1 MTIPDLSDTI
11 AAISTPLGQGGIGIV
26 RLSGEKALDIA
37 DRIFKPGRGEQL
49 PSTLPTHTVH
59 YGRVVDGDEVVDE
72 ALLTPMHAPRSYT
85 REDVVEISCHGG
97 MVALRRVLEL
107 ALAHGARLAEPGEFT
122 KRAFLNGRL
131 DLAQAEAVADIIAA
145 KTEASQRAAEAQLR
159 GDLSR
164 EVNDIREQLADLL
177 TYVEASIDFVEEDI
191 ELLTRDELRRRCDAV
206 TEHVQRLIETADAG
220 QVLREGITATI
231 VGRPNVG
238 KSSLMNA
245 LLRTDR
251 VIVTPVPGTTR
262 DVVED
267 TLNIKG
273 IPMRVA
279 DTAGLRASADVV
291 EAEGVM
297 RTRQQMA
304 AADIVIAVLDGSEPL
319 TDDDRDLLA
328 SLPSGRSLI
337 VVNKIDLPQLLRKE
351 ELSKAPREVQVVETS
366 ATERTGLDDLEE
378 TIVELALGGAVL
390 RTDGVMVTNVRH
402 RDALVRA
409 ERSMGRAIAAMDDEL
424 SEEFIASDLRGAL
437 DAVGE
442 IVGETLTED
451 IIDRI
456 FATFCLGK

>member
-26 RLSGEKALDIA
+26 RLSGEKALHIA
-37 DRIFKPGRGEQL
+37 DRIFKPGRGDQL

-72 ALLTPMHAPRSYT
+72 ALLTLMHAPRSYT
-85 REDVVEISCHGG
+85 REDVVEMSCHGG

-328 SLPSGRSLI
+328 NLPSGRSLI

-351 ELSKAPREVQVVETS
+351 ELSKAPREVQVVEAS
-366 ATERTGLDDLEE
+366 ATQRTGLDDLEE

-424 SEEFIASDLRGAL
+424 SEEFIASDLRSAL

>member
-26 RLSGEKALDIA
+26 RLSGEKALHIA

-49 PSTLPTHTVH
+49 PSTFPTHTVH

-72 ALLTPMHAPRSYT
+72 ALLTLMHAPRSYT
-85 REDVVEISCHGG
+85 REDVVEMSCHGG

-328 SLPSGRSLI
+328 NLPSGRSLI

-351 ELSKAPREVQVVETS
+351 ELSKAPREVQVVEAS
-366 ATERTGLDDLEE
+366 ATQRTGLDDLEE

-424 SEEFIASDLRGAL
+424 SEEFIASDLRSAL

>member
-37 DRIFKPGRGEQL
+37 DRIFKPGRGDQL

-72 ALLTPMHAPRSYT
+72 ALLTLMHAPRSYT
-85 REDVVEISCHGG
+85 REDVVEISCHGS

-177 TYVEASIDFVEEDI
+177 TYVEASIDFAEEDI

-220 QVLREGITATI
+220 QVLREGITAAI

-328 SLPSGRSLI
+328 NLPSGRSLI

-378 TIVELALGGAVL
+378 TIVGLALGGAVL